1 MEYLP
6 CKVVDGFKWH
16 KACQALSVGECK
28 SIQGVVSIITI
39 VISII
44 VIIIVIIPVA
54 EVL

>member
-6 CKVVDGFKWH
+6 RRVVDGFKWH
-16 KACQALSVGECK
+16 EACQSLSVGACK

-44 VIIIVIIPVA
+44 IIIIVIIPVA